1 MFRINKIGLL
11 VSITAAIFQFT
22 PSSLFAAA
30 QSGDITDEFEA
41 NQELLFNVTYN
52 GYKGLCNACVF
63 ASDRSVYLINSPY
76 CTFEF
81 ESQTYNIGEMFDRH
95 LCFYD
100 DPRFYDVECFSK
112 IGNNTFDCTRTCD
125 ANKEGKHDVLREGR
139 SYELPSD
146 SRCIYKIDFNNKLS
160 KAKLVGPASM
170 YDQFTSELKDEVIF
184 DDDRR
189 QL

>member
-1 MFRINKIGLL
+1 M
-11 VSITAAIFQFT
+11 
-22 PSSLFAAA
+22 
-30 QSGDITDEFEA
+30 
-41 NQELLFNVTYN
+41 
-52 GYKGLCNACVF
+52 F

-112 IGNNTFDCTRTCD
+112 IGNNTFDCTKTCD
-125 ANKEGKHDVLREGR
+125 ANKEGKHDVLREGQ

-170 YDQFTSELKDEVIF
+170 YDQFTSKLKDEVIF